1 MGSWKC
7 VCCLFCQTWC
17 DPCQSKTCQ
26 NPSDQTIG
34 DEKKRKKKRAKRD
47 LIYKPEFVETYF
59 FLNMGQPRP
68 LLFIFH
74 CKAFYNNDLQTWHSV
89 ETFPHLWQVV
99 FAFRAYLSS
108 REGILGRC
116 HRGLLA
122 LQDGEVTI
130 ITQTIEDTM
139 FLAKLR
145 RVIRVVWFTMLKSI
159 E

>member
-1 MGSWKC
+1 MGH
-7 VCCLFCQTWC
+7 
-17 DPCQSKTCQ
+17 
-26 NPSDQTIG
+26 
-34 DEKKRKKKRAKRD
+34 
-47 LIYKPEFVETYF
+47 
-59 FLNMGQPRP
+59 PRP

-74 CKAFYNNDLQTWHSV
+74 CKAFYNNELQTGHSI
-89 ETFPHLWQVV
+89 ETFPHLCQVV

-122 LQDGEVTI
+122 LQDGEITI

-145 RVIRVVWFTMLKSI
+145 RVIRVVWFTMLKLSI
-159 E
+159 KHKQKSSCKYHRNYIRNNFYKRTIVESER